1 MKKYLIL
8 IILLLS
14 LFQTVYAVENTYPE
28 IRLLD
33 GTSYV
38 INEDSTFVDYVA
50 YGFMMI
56 ISIGA
61 VILLVVIIW
70 AGINFIMAGG
80 DPGKISKAK
89 EMLINGLIGMAILL
103 SVYWVLG
110 TINPG
115 IIEIENP
122 NMDVCSMGGIILTV
136 NEDGKIKKKCINE
149 STKKIDW
156 EIESAEWSFE
166 YGQVKEVW
174 AFDNYN
180 FQGTPTMIFQ
190 DGVINCRY
198 AQEMEKGTL
207 LPSLSGKKSI
217 FIMDRLYGFYF
228 YDKKDFGI
236 KNYTPFYVSESVSN
250 INDKYPE
257 FDDKASS
264 FNTVCTFSEANETPY
279 AADYYNEPNAIIFEN
294 ANYSGKCSLILS
306 SKSLSLDD
314 PSDSPDN
321 KYSSYIGN
329 NKMSSIIVYNNNTKI
344 EPADKGRIILYNS
357 LACNKGEFEQSS
369 FCEIDIYRYYQYTID
384 MKEKKV
390 NFSRSFPTGPGCDEW
405 DGSTYIQSIEIPD
418 GKGAVVI
425 VADDGTCAYFDSS
438 KINSNNC
445 IKDLRESGIYQE
457 GGRKPE
463 KVIVIPVN

>member
-28 IRLLD
+28 LKLLD
-33 GTSYV
+33 GTSYI

-61 VILLVVIIW
+61 VILLVVVIW

-89 EMLINGLIGMAILL
+89 EMLINGFIGMAILL

-115 IIEIENP
+115 IIEVENP
-122 NMDVCSMGGIILTV
+122 DMDVCSMGGIILTV

-149 STKKIDW
+149 SIEKIDW

-190 DGVINCRY
+190 DGVDGPCHI
-198 AQEMEKGTL
+198 AKEMEKGTQL
-207 LPSLSGKKSI
+207 FLAGKKSI
-217 FIMDRLYGFYF
+217 LIIQRLYGFYF
-228 YDKKDFGI
+228 YDKEGFGI
-236 KNYTPFYVSESVSN
+236 EKYTPFYVSESVPN

-257 FDDKASS
+257 FNDKASS
-264 FNTVCTFSEANETPY
+264 FNTVCTVSEVNERPLV
-279 AADYYNEPNAIIFEN
+279 DYYNQPNAIIFED
-294 ANYSGKCSLILS
+294 ANYFGKCSLILS
-306 SKSLSLDD
+306 PRSIRLDT
-314 PSDSPDN
+314 PSTPPDE
-321 KYSSYIGN
+321 KYTSYIGN
-329 NKMSSIIVYNNNTKI
+329 NKMSSVIVYNNNTKI
-344 EPADKGRIILYNS
+344 EEGIDKGRIILYNS
-357 LACNKGEFEQSS
+357 LACNKGDSDQNS
-369 FCEIDIYRYYQYTID
+369 FCEIDIHSHYQDTID
-384 MKEKKV
+384 MENKQGE
-390 NFSRSFPTGPGCDEW
+390 FFEFPTGPRCDEW
-405 DGSTYIQSIEIPD
+405 DGSTYIQSIKIPD
-418 GKGAVVI
+418 GKGAVVV

-438 KINSNNC
+438 KIDSNNC

-457 GGRKPE
+457 GGRKPK